1 MYNKVLKGGDFYMRL
16 NYDCIRD
23 ILIYIEDNTDYEN
36 EYVSSD
42 ELLTNLSYDKN
53 TLFYHVDMISQ
64 AELVDD
70 VFYAEDEPQEV
81 SRLSWEGHQYL
92 DNIRDNG
99 IWKIVKEKA
108 NSVGSL
114 SLKLLIPLA
123 ESVIKQKL
131 GLN

>member
-1 MYNKVLKGGDFYMRL
+1 MRL

-23 ILIYIEDNTDYEN
+23 ILLYIEDNTDYEN
-36 EYVSSD
+36 DYVSSD

-53 TLFYHVDMISQ
+53 TLFYHIDMIYQ
-64 AELVDD
+64 AELVDNVCFGD
-70 VFYAEDEPQEV
+70 DEPQII
-81 SRLSWEGHQYL
+81 SKLSWEGHQYL

-99 IWKIVKEKA
+99 IWKIVKEKT

>member
-1 MYNKVLKGGDFYMRL
+1 MRL
-16 NYDCIRD
+16 NYDCVRD
-23 ILIYIEDNTDYEN
+23 ILLYIEDNTDYEN
-36 EYVSSD
+36 DYVSSD

-53 TLFYHVDMISQ
+53 TLFYHLDMISQ
-64 AELVDD
+64 AELVND

-99 IWKIVKEKA
+99 IWKIVKEKT
-108 NSVGSL
+108 NCVGSL